1 MKPELLKVAPAPACS
16 FSVRQDAVPRMN
28 NRWHFHPE
36 VELIL
41 FHRGSGMQF
50 VGDSVLPFAPGDI
63 VLVGA
68 NLPHYWRFD
77 DDYQRE
83 SELSAPFATVAHFT
97 ETFWG
102 TPFLNLP
109 ENQPLK
115 ALLYR
120 AQRGL
125 LLPSGASAALRPRF
139 ERLVQTQGPWRIV
152 ALLNCL
158 LALAAHDELHVLSSE
173 GFGYDTADT
182 DDERLN
188 AVYQYTLTHFRR
200 RIGLAEVAAVAGLVP
215 PAFCRYFKGR
225 MGKTYFRFLLEIRVS
240 RARQLLLET
249 DLSIKD
255 LCFESGFGNSADFH
269 KSFKQLTGKT
279 PLAYQRETGQLA
291 AALQQK

>member
-1 MKPELLKVAPAPACS
+1 
-16 FSVRQDAVPRMN
+16 MN

-36 VELIL
+36 AELIL

-50 VGDSVLPFAPGDI
+50 VGDSILPFAPGDV

-77 DDYQRE
+77 DQYVQEND
-83 SELSAPFATVAHFT
+83 SSAPFVTVAHFT
-97 ETFWG
+97 EAFWG

-125 LLPSGASAALRPRF
+125 LLPGTASAAVQPRF
-139 ERLVQTQGPWRIV
+139 TQLARAQGPWRIA
-152 ALLNCL
+152 ALLECL
-158 LALAAHDELHVLSSE
+158 LAFNDYENLQVLASAEFS
-173 GFGYDTADT
+173 YDTADIE
-182 DDERLN
+182 DDRLN
-188 AVYQYTLTHFRR
+188 AVYQYTLANFRQ
-200 RIGLAEVAAVAGLVP
+200 RITLAEVAAVAGLVP

-240 RARQLLLET
+240 RARQLLIET

-255 LCFESGFGNSADFH
+255 LCFESGFGNSVDFH
-269 KSFKQLTGKT
+269 KSFKQLTGRT
-279 PLAYQRETGQLA
+279 PLAYQRE
-291 AALQQK
+291 ALQPGLRGSLGLV